1 MLTDPTEKDEQNNS
15 MVQKFPVN
23 KNALLI
29 RDASKSNKE
38 EKSSQEAVMN
48 QTVTSFLKFA
58 SNLGLATQKTP
69 TDSRDHNSG
78 LQNNQPVISSDQS
91 NNQR

>member
-1 MLTDPTEKDEQNNS
+1 
-15 MVQKFPVN
+15 MVHKLPVT

-29 RDASKSNKE
+29 RDASKSNRE

-69 TDSRDHNSG
+69 TNSKHHNSG
-78 LQNNQPVISSDQS
+78 LP
-91 NNQR
+91 